1 MGWDSG
7 SRAKLN
13 RLRRS
18 GVIAVRYV
26 AEGCNVELE
35 VLENC
40 IGKGSYAYE
49 PYAATDTK
57 VAKNAA
63 EVFADFPLGAGHLG
77 AHVKGGKV
85 LRTDYMMVG
94 TDALPPSANV
104 KPSDLEGRDCDR
116 ATHVVRTVYLGG
128 FAMAAGTETELS
140 GGASV
145 FGVGAGAA
153 TRSSAE
159 RVASEG
165 VLPACE
171 QAQRDGHQNQQC
183 SVPLRIALLPLE
195 GRAPKPAPLAA
206 PTAATA
212 ANSPRATPTTSP
224 TSGGAS
230 SPVDS
235 SIFQVRG
242 ETVVDLQNKL
252 VWQRVAAG
260 PMNHSDAEDYCSG
273 LRLASAASVEPP
285 SQLFAQKAASSGWR
299 LPRERDLRGISGARG
314 RSGGFEIVAG
324 REFWTDNYA
333 SAATSSNDVFL
344 PAATP
349 MRPSPGGLLAQ
360 EAPRFW
366 YVVDLSSSSGRAVS
380 TDAKHYV
387 RCVKD
392 R

>member
-1 MGWDSG
+1 
-7 SRAKLN
+7 
-13 RLRRS
+13 
-18 GVIAVRYV
+18 
-26 AEGCNVELE
+26 
-35 VLENC
+35 
-40 IGKGSYAYE
+40 
-49 PYAATDTK
+49 
-57 VAKNAA
+57 
-63 EVFADFPLGAGHLG
+63 
-77 AHVKGGKV
+77 
-85 LRTDYMMVG
+85 
-94 TDALPPSANV
+94 
-104 KPSDLEGRDCDR
+104 
-116 ATHVVRTVYLGG
+116 
-128 FAMAAGTETELS
+128 MAAGSETELS

-153 TRSSAE
+153 NRTSAE

-195 GRAPKPAPLAA
+195 GRAPKPAPLTPTVA
-206 PTAATA
+206 PTV
-212 ANSPRATPTTSP
+212 ANTTKPTPT
-224 TSGGAS
+224 S
-230 SPVDS
+230 SPAAGAAIGPVDG

-252 VWQRVAAG
+252 VWQRSAAG
-260 PMNHSDAEDYCSG
+260 PMNHSDADDYCSN
-273 LRLASAASVEPP
+273 LRLADAGSVEAP
-285 SQLFAQKAASSGWR
+285 SALLAQKAAVSGWR
-299 LPRERDLRGISGARG
+299 LPRERDLREISGARG
-314 RSGGFEIVAG
+314 KSGGFEIVTG

-333 SAATSSNDVFL
+333 SAASSNDV
-344 PAATP
+344 PVSDSRSHA
-349 MRPSPGGLLAQ
+349 SGGSLFAQ